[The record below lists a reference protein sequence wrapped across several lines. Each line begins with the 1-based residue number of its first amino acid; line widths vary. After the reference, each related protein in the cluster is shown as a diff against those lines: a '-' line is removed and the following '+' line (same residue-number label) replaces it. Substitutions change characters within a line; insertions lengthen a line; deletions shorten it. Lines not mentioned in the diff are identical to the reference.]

1 MSIVVDKLRTP
12 PPETPG
18 YDAKLFGR
26 KWKVSVLVP
35 KTEETNTNS
44 MNWDDY
50 ILYVVSDSTHEDTS
64 LRVTFNI
71 QKFGYI
77 TPNFS
82 EICIYNMKPETEKI
96 VIKNGCRVLVEAGY
110 VSGDFGVIYS
120 APIFQP
126 LWEREDN
133 VTTKVTLRCIDCL
146 GIIHENHVEMSAAML
161 SQQDM
166 VVAMAAKS
174 RNSYEAP
181 IIGDNMDKTTPSLT
195 KLFFD
200 SPHYYMRQYCQKSGT
215 TPSYIDGKAI
225 LDRPQDPISTD
236 MTTNALVVSPGV
248 GGLIGTPQQTQDGI
262 TFTLLLNPLIT
273 IFQPPMLIKID
284 NAWIRQMQLEYGT
297 VGFSKLDEDGIY
309 RIIGVT
315 HVGDTRGNPWYSNCV
330 GINQSME
337 GMLAA
342 QFQTIQVPS
351 K

>member
-1 MSIVVDKLRTP
+1 MSEDIDKLSTP
-12 PPETPG
+12 EYG
-18 YDAKLFGR
+18 AKLFGR

-35 KTEETNTNS
+35 KTEDTNTNS
-44 MNWDDY
+44 TKSSDY
-50 ILYVVSDSTHEDTS
+50 TAYVVSDSEHEDTS

-82 EICIYNMKPETEKI
+82 EICIYNMNPETEKI
-96 VIKNGCRVLVEAGY
+96 VIKNGCRVMVEAGY
-110 VSGDFGVIYS
+110 IGGDFGVIYN

-133 VTTKVTLRCIDCL
+133 VTTKVTLRCIDAM
-146 GIIHENHVEMSAAML
+146 GIIHENQVEMSAVMQ
-161 SQQDM
+161 SQKDM
-166 VVAMAAKS
+166 MIAMASKS
-174 RNSYEAP
+174 RNSYEVKS
-181 IIGDNMDKTTPSLT
+181 IGDNMDDTTPSRT
-195 KLFFD
+195 KVFFD
-200 SPHYYMRQYCQKSGT
+200 SPHYYMRKYCQKSGT
-215 TPSYIDGKAI
+215 TPSYIDGDVI

-248 GGLIGTPQQTQDGI
+248 GGLIGTPQQTQEGI

-273 IFQPPMLIKID
+273 IFNPPMLVKID

-315 HVGDTRGNPWYSNCV
+315 HIGDTRGNSWYSNCI

-337 GMLAA
+337 GTLAA
-342 QFQTIQVPS
+342 MFQEQQDTS